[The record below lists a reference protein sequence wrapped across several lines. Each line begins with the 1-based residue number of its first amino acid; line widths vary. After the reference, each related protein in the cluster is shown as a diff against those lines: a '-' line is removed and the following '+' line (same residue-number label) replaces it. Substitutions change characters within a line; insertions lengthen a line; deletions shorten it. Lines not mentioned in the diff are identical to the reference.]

1 MKKRVLSLALS
12 LLMLLSV
19 APLSIIAN
27 AQTDDDFVYSVE
39 NGEAIVTA
47 YHGTDTVLT
56 IPDTLGGY
64 PVTAIGDVAFVDCEQ
79 FTSITLG
86 KHVASIG
93 EYAFSGCKALQT
105 IDIPGSVTSIG
116 SCAFAGCSALENV
129 EIPNGITA
137 INERTFA
144 NCILLKNIN
153 IPNGV
158 TSIGSCAFTGCYA
171 LENIIIPNSVTSMG
185 GGVFYDCA
193 NLKSATLP
201 NNIKSISNELFYCC
215 PALESISIPESVTS
229 IGSYSF
235 CGTGLK
241 SMNIPKNVSSI
252 GYYAF
257 SASESITNIMVSADN
272 AAFCSVDGVLFNK
285 AKTTLVS
292 YPSGKVGAY
301 TIPTTVTN
309 IAYCAFTSATK
320 LTSVIVPSGVQ
331 EIGYDTFAWCDALE
345 SATLPNT
352 IKTIAEGGFRY
363 CTSLKDIYFSGTE
376 AEWKNVSIDNH
387 GHGNQTLLNV
397 NIHYNSLACSH
408 DYKCIKTVAATYS
421 AEGYKQYK
429 CSKCSETY
437 KTTIAKLK
445 RTSLS
450 KAKVTGISDKTYT
463 GKALTQKSI
472 KVKLGSATLKSGTDY
487 KISYK
492 NNKSIGTASVT
503 ITGTGKYSGTITK
516 TFKINPKTASLK
528 TVKSAKKA
536 QLFVAWSKDS
546 KVSGYQI
553 LLATNS
559 KFTKGKKTV
568 TIKGYKTTSKT
579 IKSLKSK
586 KTYYVKIRS
595 YKTVSGK
602 KVYGA
607 FSKVKKVK
615 IK

>member
-93 EYAFSGCKALQT
+93 EYAFSGCKALKT

-116 SCAFAGCSALENV
+116 SCAFTGCFALENV

-144 NCILLKNIN
+144 NCRLLKNIN

-185 GGVFYDCA
+185 GGVFYACA

-257 SASESITNIMVSADN
+257 SASESITNITVSADN

-320 LTSVIVPSGVQ
+320 LTSVIVPNGVQ
-331 EIGYDTFAWCDALE
+331 EIGYDTFAWCNALE

-363 CTSLKDIYFSGTE
+363 CTSLKDIYFGGTE
-376 AEWKNVSIDNH
+376 AEWKNVSIDTH
-387 GHGNQTLLNV
+387 GYGNQTLLNA
-397 NIHYNSLACSH
+397 NIHYNSSACSH

-421 AEGYKQYK
+421 AEGYKQYR
-429 CSKCSETY
+429 CSKCSATY
-437 KTTIAKLK
+437 KTTIQKLK
-445 RTSLS
+445 RTSIS
-450 KAKVTGISDKTYT
+450 KAKVSGISDKTYT
-463 GKALTQKSI
+463 GKALTQKI
-472 KVKLGSATLKSGTDY
+472 KVKLGSTTLKNGTDY
-487 KISYK
+487 KVTYK
-492 NNKSIGTASVT
+492 NNKNIGTASVI

-516 TFKINPKTASLK
+516 TFKIKPKTASLK

-536 QLFVAWSKDS
+536 QLNVTWSKDS
-546 KVSGYQI
+546 TVSGYEMVY
-553 LLATNS
+553 ATNS

-568 TIKGYKTTSKT
+568 TVKGAKTTSKT
-579 IKSLKSK
+579 IKKLKSK
-586 KTYYVKIRS
+586 TTYYVKVRS

-602 KVYGA
+602 KIYGA
-607 FSKVKKVK
+607 YSKVKKVK

>member
-1 MKKRVLSLALS
+1 MKKRVLSLVLS

-105 IDIPGSVTSIG
+105 IDIPQSVTSIG
-116 SCAFAGCSALENV
+116 SCAFA
-129 EIPNGITA
+129 
-137 INERTFA
+137 
-144 NCILLKNIN
+144 
-153 IPNGV
+153 
-158 TSIGSCAFTGCYA
+158 GCYA

-257 SASESITNIMVSADN
+257 SASESITNITVSADN

-309 IAYCAFTSATK
+309 IAYCAFTCATK

-331 EIGYDTFAWCDALE
+331 EIGYDTFAWCNALE

-363 CTSLKDIYFSGTE
+363 CTSLKDIYFGGTE

-387 GHGNQTLLNV
+387 GYGNQTLLNV

-429 CSKCSETY
+429 CSKCSATY
-437 KTTIAKLK
+437 ETTIAKLK
-445 RTSLS
+445 RTNLS

-463 GKALTQKSI
+463 GKALTQSI

-487 KISYK
+487 KITYK

-536 QLFVAWSKDS
+536 QLNVAWSKDS
-546 KVSGYQI
+546 KVSGFQI

-595 YKTVSGK
+595 YKTISGK

>member
-47 YHGTDTVLT
+47 YRGTDTVLT

-105 IDIPGSVTSIG
+105 IDIPGS
-116 SCAFAGCSALENV
+116 
-129 EIPNGITA
+129 
-137 INERTFA
+137 
-144 NCILLKNIN
+144 
-153 IPNGV
+153 V

-257 SASESITNIMVSADN
+257 SASESITNITVSADN

-309 IAYCAFTSATK
+309 ITYCAFTSATK

-363 CTSLKDIYFSGTE
+363 CTSLKDIYFGGTE

-397 NIHYNSLACSH
+397 NIHYNSSACSH

-429 CSKCSETY
+429 CSKCSATY
-437 KTTIAKLK
+437 ETTIAKLK
-445 RTSLS
+445 RTNLS

-463 GKALTQKSI
+463 GKALTQSI

-487 KISYK
+487 KITYK

-536 QLFVAWSKDS
+536 QLNVAWSKDS